1 MLLTMLTVNATNF
14 GVSPDDMQIKSFQS
28 DNLLILD
35 GSFTVD
41 TANADYKSA
50 HYLRLTVPDLP
61 LAKSRETSAFAMID
75 ADGVRHITLVK
86 CKITDRNTIRLNK
99 ILAYS
104 SVSSYTVRLC
114 SAFIPVNIAGAV
126 ALQTKSAYG
135 LSATAGTLTN
145 AECFGAE
152 ADGWLMLAFRAEDI
166 TCDSD
171 GDGLKVSME
180 GFPSGPSF
188 DLPLIYNESLTDKL
202 GSKFVPASVSD
213 GVLSVSAADAPESV
227 TKVGYFFSRMFIV
240 K

>member
-1 MLLTMLTVNATNF
+1 MLTVNATNF

-41 TANADYKSA
+41 TTNGEYRSA
-50 HYLRLTVPDLP
+50 HYLKLTVPDLP
-61 LAKSRETSAFAMID
+61 FSKSRETSAFAMID
-75 ADGVRHITLVK
+75 VDGVRHITLVK

-104 SVSSYTVRLC
+104 SAGSYTVRLC

-126 ALQTKSAYG
+126 ALQTKSVFA
-135 LSATAGTLTN
+135 LTATAGAFTDT
-145 AECFGAE
+145 ECLGVE
-152 ADGWLMLAFRAEDI
+152 ADGWLMLVFRAEDI
-166 TCDSD
+166 TFDSD
-171 GDGLKVSME
+171 GGGLKVTLD
-180 GFPSGPSF
+180 GFPSGLSF

-202 GSKFVPASVSD
+202 GSKYVPASVSD

-227 TKVGYFFSRMFIV
+227 TKVGYYFSRMFIV

>member
-1 MLLTMLTVNATNF
+1 MLTVNATNF

-41 TANADYKSA
+41 TANAEYRSV
-50 HYLRLTVPDLP
+50 HYLKLTVPDLP
-61 LAKSRETSAFAMID
+61 FSKSRETTAFAMID
-75 ADGVRHITLVK
+75 VDGVRHITLVK
-86 CKITDRNTIRLNK
+86 CKITDRNTIRLSK

-104 SVSSYTVRLC
+104 SAGSYTVRLC

-126 ALQTKSAYG
+126 ALQTKSVFA
-135 LSATAGTLTN
+135 LTATAGALTD

-152 ADGWLMLAFRAEDI
+152 ADGWMMLAFRAEGI
-166 TCDSD
+166 TFDSD
-171 GDGLKVSME
+171 GGGLKVTLD
-180 GFPSGPSF
+180 GFPSGLSF

-213 GVLSVSAADAPESV
+213 GVLSVSADDAPESV

>member
-1 MLLTMLTVNATNF
+1 MLTINATNF
-14 GVSPDDMQIKSFQS
+14 GVSPDDMQIKSLQS

-61 LAKSRETSAFAMID
+61 FSKSRETSAFAMID
-75 ADGVRHITLVK
+75 ADGVRHITLVR
-86 CKITDRNTIRLNK
+86 CKITDRNTIRLSK

-114 SAFIPVNIAGAV
+114 SAFIPVNIAGEV
-126 ALQTKSAYG
+126 ALQTKSVFA
-135 LSATAGTLTN
+135 LSATAGAITT
-145 AECFGAE
+145 AECLGAE
-152 ADGWLMLAFRAEDI
+152 AEGWMMLAFRAEDI
-166 TCDSD
+166 TFDSD
-171 GDGLKVSME
+171 GGGLKVTLD
-180 GFPSGPSF
+180 GFPSGLSF

-202 GSKFVPASVSD
+202 GSKYIPASVS
-213 GVLSVSAADAPESV
+213 GGALSVSADDAPESV